1 MWLSSHQPWPAGMGQ
16 ALPAQQPT
24 EAWLLCYLRVGNQ
37 WRSSWAWGSLVSSTG
52 YWWEVQLYQH
62 LPTWAL
68 CSWTWSSSKAMVL
81 LCSLPGKEGTS
92 LPRGSDGELRHYTV
106 TSGIWL
112 ICGKIFTDNCNWS
125 FIGSKMACRLQ
136 LDEWMLL
143 RETGRSSEHRGRGEE
158 PCSHRCRQPR
168 WPPDTEKGTK
178 EMPHD
183 KALSFQTI
191 CLLLYL
197 PFMY

>member
-1 MWLSSHQPWPAGMGQ
+1 MEARTHGLVSTCGFPPTNPDQQVWDRLCQPNN
-16 ALPAQQPT
+16 QQKLDFSVT
-24 EAWLLCYLRVGNQ
+24 SGSGTSGGVHG
-37 WRSSWAWGSLVSSTG
+37 AWGSLVSSTG
-52 YWWEVQLYQH
+52 YWWEVQLYRH

-68 CSWTWSSSKAMVL
+68 CSWTWSSSKARVL

-92 LPRGSDGELRHYTV
+92 LPRGSDGELRHHTV

-125 FIGSKMACRLQ
+125 FIGSKMTCCLQ

-168 WPPDTEKGTK
+168 WPPDTAKGTK
-178 EMPHD
+178 EMPYD
-183 KALSFQTI
+183 KALSF
-191 CLLLYL
+191 
-197 PFMY
+197 